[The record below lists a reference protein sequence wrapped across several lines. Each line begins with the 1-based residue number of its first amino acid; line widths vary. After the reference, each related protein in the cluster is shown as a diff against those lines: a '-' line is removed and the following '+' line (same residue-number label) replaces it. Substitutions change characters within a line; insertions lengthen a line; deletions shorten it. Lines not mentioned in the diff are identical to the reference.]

1 MPSSQTDASRPVE
14 TAPLV
19 ETAPVDTAP
28 PSTAHRL
35 ARAVGG
41 KALAAVLVV
50 WGAGTATF
58 LALHAIKGDPVDIIL
73 GSDSVVQPAER
84 DAIRSSYGLDQ
95 PVLLQ
100 YLSYLKRVFT
110 GDLGR
115 SYQLQRPVADVIG
128 AELWP
133 TVSLAV
139 PAVVLAVVI
148 ACVLA
153 LTTAGRPRSRSWA
166 SSFELLSVSIPTFWI
181 GILLLWVFAFTLG
194 WFPASSAKTDASLV
208 LPVVTLALP
217 VAGLLSQVLRDGVED
232 ALAQPFVLTAQARGA
247 SRARVLLVH
256 AFRHALLPATT
267 LTAYFVGAT
276 LGGAVLTETVFARPG
291 LGRVTLAA
299 IGSKDMPV
307 VLGIVLLSALV
318 FIVVNTVLDALY
330 VVIDPRLRTTSRRR
344 PGTAKEVPA

>member
-1 MPSSQTDASRPVE
+1 M
-14 TAPLV
+14 
-19 ETAPVDTAP
+19 
-28 PSTAHRL
+28 
-35 ARAVGG
+35 
-41 KALAAVLVV
+41 
-50 WGAGTATF
+50 
-58 LALHAIKGDPVDIIL
+58 
-73 GSDSVVQPAER
+73 
-84 DAIRSSYGLDQ
+84 
-95 PVLLQ
+95 LLQ